1 MQFLHNLPPYLFF
14 TGKGGVGKTSI
25 SCATAL
31 SLVEQ
36 GKKVLLVS
44 TDPASNVAQV
54 FNQTIGNRIT
64 NIENIAN
71 LSAIEIDP
79 QQAAAHYRQRI
90 VEPLEGILPPDAL
103 RSIEE
108 QLSGACTTEIA
119 AFDEFTELLTDQS
132 LLTQFDHIVF
142 DTAPTGHTI
151 RLLQLPGAWS
161 NFIEDNPEGASCL
174 GPMSGLEKQRSQ
186 YAHAVEVLSN
196 QDKTRLILVAR
207 AQKSALAEVAH
218 TYQEL
223 YSLGITQQSLVVN
236 GVMPESAAEQ
246 DQLASVIYQR
256 EQAVLQALPE
266 ALQGLSM
273 DIIHLRANN
282 MVGIAALSALLKPNV
297 AVEAVEFEASEL
309 VQNNA
314 SLADLVDEIAKNDH
328 GLIMLMGK
336 GGVGKTTMAAAIAVG
351 LAKKG
356 FDVHLTTSDPAVH
369 LQSTLN
375 GSLANL
381 EVSRIDPVEATE
393 RYRQHVLESKG
404 KDLSDSEKA
413 LLEEDLR
420 SPCTEEIATFQAF
433 SRAIRDSA
441 KRFVVMDTAPTGHTL
456 LLLDATGS
464 YHKEI
469 EKKMGS
475 NKGFTTPLMQ
485 LQDPER
491 TKVLITSLAETT
503 PVLEAEHLQ
512 HDLER
517 AGIHP
522 WGWIVNN
529 VLSVA
534 QTQSPLLQKRAMQE
548 MQQIEKVHAL
558 AQRTALVPM
567 LINEPV
573 GIEALSELSTH

>member
-161 NFIEDNPEGASCL
+161 KFIEDNPEGASCL

-309 VQNNA
+309 VQNSA

-356 FDVHLTTSDPAVH
+356 FDVHLTTSDPAAH